1 VLLSH
6 NMAAEPEDPTVN
18 RSRTLKSLIP
28 KPAPQTLMTVDDV
41 NAESV
46 LPSTIEMFETAATA
60 EYWASDLNVATALRS
75 IVNAK
80 S

>member
-1 VLLSH
+1 
-6 NMAAEPEDPTVN
+6 
-18 RSRTLKSLIP
+18 
-28 KPAPQTLMTVDDV
+28 MTVDDV

-46 LPSTIEMFETAATA
+46 LPSIEMFETAATA

>member
-1 VLLSH
+1 
-6 NMAAEPEDPTVN
+6 MAAEPEDPTVN

-46 LPSTIEMFETAATA
+46 LPSIEMFETVATA